1 MHSGALVFTSPQVIA
16 HTEELVMTAQA
27 TNTIPKTW
35 TLPNILSAY
44 RLLVFP
50 LLVLLILQEQTQAFA
65 FMFSLSLFTD
75 ILDGW
80 IARTFHLESELGA
93 KLDSW
98 ADMVT
103 YIAGFWAI
111 FSLKGAE
118 ITPHAGW
125 IFAFAIAWIALHLA
139 MFIKFDGVVGLHTYA
154 FKITAYLQGACM
166 IALLWFGFWG
176 WLFYLAIGFGIF
188 ACIEEILIVLRLS
201 EPKTN
206 VKGLFWLLREG
217 Q

>member
-1 MHSGALVFTSPQVIA
+1 MTSTV
-16 HTEELVMTAQA
+16 TTAEK
-27 TNTIPKTW
+27 TIW
-35 TLPNILSAY
+35 TIPNILSAY
-44 RLLVFP
+44 RLMAFP
-50 LLVLLILQEQTQAFA
+50 LLVLLILREQTQAFA
-65 FMFSLSLFTD
+65 FVFSLSLITD

-80 IARTFHLESELGA
+80 IARTFHMESELGA

-111 FSLKGAE
+111 FSLKGQE
-118 ITPHAGW
+118 ISPHTAW
-125 IFAFAIAWIALHLA
+125 IFAFAIAWITLHIA
-139 MFIKFDGVVGLHTYA
+139 MFAKFGGIIGLHTYA

-206 VKGLFWLLREG
+206 VKGLLWVLREA

>member
-1 MHSGALVFTSPQVIA
+1 M
-16 HTEELVMTAQA
+16 MTAQNA
-27 TNTIPKTW
+27 LTADKTW
-35 TLPNILSAY
+35 TIPNILSAY

-50 LLVLLILQEQTQAFA
+50 LLILLILQEKTQAFA
-65 FMFSLSLFTD
+65 FMFSLSLVTD

-80 IARTFHLESELGA
+80 IARTFQLESELGA

-98 ADMVT
+98 ADAVT

-111 FSLKGAE
+111 FTLKGQE
-118 ITPHAGW
+118 IGPHASW
-125 IFAFAIAWIALHLA
+125 IFAFAIAWVTLHIA
-139 MFIKFDGVVGLHTYA
+139 MFAKFGHIIGLHTYA

-166 IALLWFGFWG
+166 IALLWFGFWA

-201 EPKTN
+201 EPMTN
-206 VKGLFWLLREG
+206 VKGLFWVLRG
-217 Q
+217 AK